1 MTYLILSLLSAFLS
15 GVARGFHHARRDYA
29 GASRA
34 RYWVSK
40 ERYWGFRFVDG
51 NPIPTAFNQSY
62 PWTADHCHQMM
73 HLQVLFLAISGFLYG
88 FNPLGWWGLIWV
100 WLVWWIEGRGFTLFY
115 HVILP
120 DPPKPCDYSV
130 WVWLRGWIY

>member
-15 GVARGFHHARRDYA
+15 GVSRGFHQARRDYA
-29 GASRA
+29 LRNKAED
-34 RYWVSK
+34 WMDE
-40 ERYWGFRFVDG
+40 ERYVGGWR
-51 NPIPTAFNQSY
+51 FNQSY

-88 FNPLGWWGLIWV
+88 FNPLGWWGLIWI

-120 DPPKPCDYSV
+120 DPPKPCDYSF

>member
-1 MTYLILSLLSAFLS
+1 MTYLILSLVSAFLS
-15 GVARGFHHARRDYA
+15 GVSRGAHHARRDYPK
-29 GASRA
+29 SDRA
-34 RYWVSK
+34 VGWVDEYRYWS
-40 ERYWGFRFVDG
+40 YG
-51 NPIPTAFNQSY
+51 PFNQSY

-88 FNPLGWWGLIWV
+88 FNPLGWWGLIWI

-120 DPPKPCDYSV
+120 DPPKPCDYSL